1 METKEH
7 CAACA
12 MGKRK
17 STDEKT
23 KDRKGQYIRQSWDRS
38 GQDAKLEEIIRGNI
52 NRSNDSLSANHHHPQ

>member
-23 KDRKGQYIRQSWDRS
+23 KDRKGQYIQQSWDRS
-38 GQDAKLEEIIRGNI
+38 GQDANLQREYGGT
-52 NRSNDSLSANHHHPQ
+52 

>member
-38 GQDAKLEEIIRGNI
+38 GQDANLQREYGGT
-52 NRSNDSLSANHHHPQ
+52 

>member
-1 METKEH
+1 METKEL

-23 KDRKGQYIRQSWDRS
+23 KDRKGQYIRQSWRANAIQQS
-38 GQDAKLEEIIRGNI
+38 GQDANLQRAYGGT
-52 NRSNDSLSANHHHPQ
+52 